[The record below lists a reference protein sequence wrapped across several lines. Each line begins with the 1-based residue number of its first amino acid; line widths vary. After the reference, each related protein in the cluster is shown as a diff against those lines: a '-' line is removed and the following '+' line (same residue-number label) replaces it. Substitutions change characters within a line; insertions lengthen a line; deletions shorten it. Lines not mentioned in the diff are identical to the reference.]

1 MKNNLNVV
9 AIALTLVLCGAVAEA
24 QAAAATPAG
33 FGKTLDE
40 IGKLAEKEG
49 RVRIASGLQEKD
61 VPKVLKKFNQRYP
74 GIKVENAYVGGAENE
89 KLFTE
94 LMAGQTDYDA
104 VNIPSELVPRYRKA
118 GLPAGPFEW
127 KMVSPQ
133 TPREHFSP
141 DGYFAAVGFITY
153 VITYNTSLVSSEK
166 VPKDWSACLDPY
178 WKGKLVVDT
187 RPKTFT
193 ALYPAW
199 GEKKTIEFARQLKEN
214 QPVWKRGQTDALA
227 LIANG
232 EYSMMCGTYYQ
243 SALRMVTRDPQTKLA
258 IAWPREVPGHLTEIW
273 LVLKGAKFPNAALLL
288 SGWLASRE
296 GREEYDQLGIGSAF
310 DPESRIA
317 KMIQKIK
324 AKPVFGGWRDDEP
337 VITQKIVAT
346 WGLSPEKR

>member
-1 MKNNLNVV
+1 MKNIVNVV
-9 AIALTLVLCGAVAEA
+9 AVTLALVLSGTIADA
-24 QAAAATPAG
+24 QSAPSNPTG
-33 FGKTLDE
+33 FGKSLEE
-40 IGKLAEKEG
+40 IGRMAEKEG

-61 VPKVLKKFNQRYP
+61 VPKVLKKFNQKYP
-74 GIKVENAYVGGAENE
+74 GIKVENSYVGGAENE

-94 LMAGQTDYDA
+94 LMAGQMNYDA

-118 GLPAGPFEW
+118 GLLAGPFNW
-127 KMVSPQ
+127 PMVAQ
-133 TPREHFSP
+133 NTPKEHFSP

-153 VITYNTSLVSSEK
+153 VITYNSSLVSADR

-199 GEKKTIEFARQLKEN
+199 GEKKTIDYARQLKEN
-214 QPVWKRGQTDALA
+214 QPAWKRGQTDALA
-227 LIANG
+227 LVANG
-232 EYSMMCGTYYQ
+232 EHAMMCGSYYQ
-243 SALRMVTRDPQTKLA
+243 SALRILTRDPQTKLA
-258 IAWPREVPGHLTEIW
+258 VAWPREVPGHLTEIW
-273 LVLKGAKFPNAALLL
+273 LVLKGAKFPNAGLLL

-317 KMIQKIK
+317 KMITKTGAK
-324 AKPVFGGWRDDEP
+324 AVTGGWREDEA
-337 VITQKIVAT
+337 VITQKIVAA

>member
-1 MKNNLNVV
+1 MKYSLNIV
-9 AIALTLVLCGAVAEA
+9 ASLFVLVLFEA
-24 QAAAATPAG
+24 GETYGAAAPAG

-74 GIKVENAYVGGAENE
+74 GIKIENSYVGGAENE

-94 LMAGQTDYDA
+94 LMAGQTEYDA
-104 VNIPSELVPRYRKA
+104 VNIPSELVPRYRKT
-118 GLPAGPFEW
+118 GLVAGPFDW

-133 TPREHFSP
+133 TPSQHFSP

-153 VITYNTSLVSSEK
+153 VMTYNTALTSKEK
-166 VPKDWSACLDPY
+166 IPTDWSSCLDPY

-199 GEKKTIEFARQLKEN
+199 GEKKTIDYARQLKEN
-214 QPVWKRGQTDALA
+214 QPSWKRGQTDALA
-227 LIANG
+227 LVANG
-232 EYSMMCGTYYQ
+232 EYAMMCGTYYQ

-273 LVLKGAKFPNAALLL
+273 LVLKGAKYPNAALLL

-317 KMIQKIK
+317 KMIEKTK
-324 AKPVFGGWRDDEP
+324 AKAVFGGWRDDEP